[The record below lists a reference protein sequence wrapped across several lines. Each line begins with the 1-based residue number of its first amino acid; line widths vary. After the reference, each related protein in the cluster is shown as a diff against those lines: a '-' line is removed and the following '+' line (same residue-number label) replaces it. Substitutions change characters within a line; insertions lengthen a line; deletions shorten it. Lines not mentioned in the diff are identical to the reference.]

1 MLRPYCSSRS
11 GSELLLRNVT
21 GTLAIFACCLVP
33 LTAAAA
39 EVDDVPLHALRAA
52 VRISDGKRSGTG
64 FIVRLPNAGAV
75 ADHLLVSAAHVFEN
89 GKAPTCNVAFRTVG
103 GPAEPARRDVT
114 ITLRDGERRLWTRH
128 PAADVAVIAVRPPND
143 ADLQPFSVDQL
154 ADRER
159 LEAGVVRA
167 GKRVWIACFPAQLES
182 NKAGWPILRHGTI
195 ATHPLLPIDDV
206 PTLLVDYSHF
216 GGDSGSAA
224 VLDDAGRP
232 VVVGVVVSMQRQTDR
247 TTSPFEERTTHTPLD
262 LAITVQAAL
271 VRDTI
276 EAWQKDQNAPASP

>member
-1 MLRPYCSSRS
+1 MLRPHCSSYS
-11 GSELLLRNVT
+11 GSEHLLRNVT
-21 GTLAIFACCLVP
+21 CTLASVACCLVP

-39 EVDDVPLHALRAA
+39 EADDVPLHTLRAA

-64 FIVRLPNAGAV
+64 FIVRLPDAGGV

-89 GKAPTCNVAFRTVG
+89 GKASTCTVAFRTAG
-103 GPAEPARRDVT
+103 GPAESFRRDVT
-114 ITLRDGERRLWTRH
+114 VTLRDGERPLWQRH
-128 PAADVAVIAVRPPND
+128 PAADVAVIAVQPPND
-143 ADLQPFSVDQL
+143 ADLEPFSVEQL

-167 GKRVWIACFPAQLES
+167 GKRVWIACFPAQLEA

-195 ATHPLLPIDDV
+195 ATHPLVPIDDV
-206 PTLLVDYSHF
+206 PTLLIDYSHF

-276 EAWQKDQNAPASP
+276 EAWQKDHNAPAAP

>member
-1 MLRPYCSSRS
+1 MLRPHCSSRS
-11 GSELLLRNVT
+11 GPEHLLCNVICR
-21 GTLAIFACCLVP
+21 LASVACCLVP

-39 EVDDVPLHALRAA
+39 EADDVPLHALRAA

-64 FIVRLPNAGAV
+64 FIVRLPNAGGM

-89 GKAPTCNVAFRTVG
+89 GKGSTCSVAFRTAG
-103 GPAEPARRDVT
+103 GPGEPARRDVT
-114 ITLRDGERRLWTRH
+114 VTLRDGERPLWKRH
-128 PAADVAVIAVRPPND
+128 PTADVAVIAVRPPND

-167 GKRVWIACFPAQLES
+167 GKRVWIACFPAQLEA

-195 ATHPLLPIDDV
+195 ATHPLVPIDDV

-232 VVVGVVVSMQRQTDR
+232 IVVGVVVSMQRQTDR

-276 EAWQKDQNAPASP
+276 DAWQKDQNAPASP